1 MTTKHCA
8 NGRGCAAVAAL
19 GEPAKLSRY
28 NQEGVCSECL
38 LRARRESAEEEDMR
52 NALRAARK
60 KKPSAKDKAK
70 GKRGRGREPEPEAQA
85 TLPRLVKGLEG
96 IASTLRTQQRQ
107 FADTARTL
115 AAAGE
120 DLARVAEALEGNQA
134 PKESRRSEAKVK
146 HGDTKKPA
154 EDRQWLTV
162 SEVARRHAVSPKTVY
177 GWISD
182 GELAATKFGPQ
193 STRVRASELARF
205 EREGIEG

>member
-1 MTTKHCA
+1 
-8 NGRGCAAVAAL
+8 V
-19 GEPAKLSRY
+19 
-28 NQEGVCSECL
+28 
-38 LRARRESAEEEDMR
+38 
-52 NALRAARK
+52 
-60 KKPSAKDKAK
+60 KD
-70 GKRGRGREPEPEAQA
+70 
-85 TLPRLVKGLEG
+85 LEG
-96 IASTLRTQQRQ
+96 IASALRIQQRQ

-115 AAAGE
+115 AQTGE

-134 PKESRRSEAKVK
+134 PKESRRSEAKVN

>member
-85 TLPRLVKGLEG
+85 TLPRLVKDLEG
-96 IASTLRTQQRQ
+96 IASTLRIQRRQ

-115 AAAGE
+115 AQTGE
-120 DLARVAEALEGNQA
+120 DLARVAEALADQA

-162 SEVARRHAVSPKTVY
+162 SEVARRHAVRPKTVY
-177 GWISD
+177 GWIYS

>member
-1 MTTKHCA
+1 MTTKSCA
-8 NGRGCAAVAAL
+8 NGRGCAAVAVL

-38 LRARRESAEEEDMR
+38 LRARRGGAEEEDMR

-70 GKRGRGREPEPEAQA
+70 GKRGAAKPEPEAQA
-85 TLPRLVKGLEG
+85 TLPRLVKDLEG
-96 IASTLRTQQRQ
+96 IASALRIQQRQ

-115 AAAGE
+115 AQTGE

-134 PKESRRSEAKVK
+134 PKESRRSEATVN

-154 EDRQWLTV
+154 KDRQWFKV
-162 SEVARRHAVSPKTVY
+162 SEVAERLAISTREVY
-177 GWISD
+177 VWISA
-182 GELAATKFGPQ
+182 GELAATRFGPQ
-193 STRVRASELARF
+193 TIRVRVSELERF
-205 EREGIEG
+205 EEEGIE